1 MNIPTT
7 DTGER
12 LNMLIVDDEPAIL
25 SSLKGLFRRQFNIET
40 AESGEEALEII
51 NTKDITWHIV
61 LSDQRMPGI
70 NGCELLREVR
80 AKFRFVTSVLI
91 TGYTDVDDLIKAVN
105 EGHIFGYVAKPWN
118 PRQLKVMVTKAAEF
132 TQFQLQANQC
142 LTDLAHR
149 EHLLEQAET
158 NSKRRFEQFLS
169 WLQGQASE
177 QQQTLIDH
185 LISLGPEAWET
196 LPAMIPELA
205 ESEHKASDQ
214 TESADH
220 ALQ

>member
-1 MNIPTT
+1 MTIPTS
-7 DTGER
+7 DPSER

-40 AESGEEALEII
+40 AESGEEALELI
-51 NTKDITWHIV
+51 NTKDISWHIV

-80 AKFRFVTSVLI
+80 EKFRFVTSVLI

-105 EGHIFGYVAKPWN
+105 EGHIYGYVAKPWN
-118 PRQLKVMVTKAAEF
+118 PRQLKAMVTKAAEF

-142 LTDLAHR
+142 LTDLAHH
-149 EHLLEQAET
+149 EHLLTTAET
-158 NSKRRFEQFLS
+158 TSKQRFEKFLA
-169 WLQGQASE
+169 WLHNQANE
-177 QQQTLIDH
+177 QQQHQITH
-185 LISLGPEAWET
+185 LMSLGPEAWAT
-196 LPAMIPELA
+196 LPDLIPELT
-205 ESEHKASDQ
+205 ESDQ
-214 TESADH
+214 EEPADH

>member
-1 MNIPTT
+1 MNIPTSKT
-7 DTGER
+7 NDC

-40 AESGEEALEII
+40 AESGEEALELIK
-51 NTKDITWHIV
+51 TKDCEWHIV

-80 AKFRFVTSVLI
+80 EKFRFVTSVLI

-105 EGHIFGYVAKPWN
+105 EGHIFGFVAKPWN

-142 LTDLAHR
+142 LTDLAHQEQR
-149 EHLLEQAET
+149 LSSVETVSKQRFLEFI
-158 NSKRRFEQFLS
+158 N
-169 WLQGQASE
+169 WLEIHGNSE
-177 QQQTLIDH
+177 QKELLSNLHRLGDKAWDALPS
-185 LISLGPEAWET
+185 LISEFPQSR
-196 LPAMIPELA
+196 
-205 ESEHKASDQ
+205 ESN
-214 TESADH
+214 DH
-220 ALQ
+220 AFQ